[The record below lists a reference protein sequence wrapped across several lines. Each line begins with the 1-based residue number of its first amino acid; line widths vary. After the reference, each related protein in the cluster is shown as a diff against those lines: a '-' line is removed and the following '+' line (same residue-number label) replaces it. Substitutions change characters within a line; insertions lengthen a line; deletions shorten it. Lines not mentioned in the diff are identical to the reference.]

1 MSVALPHINS
11 FNQLVAETKF
21 GGISVCTKKC
31 AIRTTSIDFG
41 YPVSQNTSH
50 NRFITPRECRE
61 TRTSYS
67 APMSITFSCSLH
79 GGEEEVVT
87 THAGAFPVM
96 VLSNRCFCSFHA
108 IYTQSHSLRCSLT
121 GLNVKSLIC
130 SREVPVALYSTFMW
144 HSGGR

>member
-96 VLSNRCFCSFHA
+96 VLSNRC
-108 IYTQSHSLRCSLT
+108 SLT

-130 SREVPVALYSTFMW
+130 SREEGAEI
-144 HSGGR
+144 GGCFIINGLEKIIRLLQVSVCT